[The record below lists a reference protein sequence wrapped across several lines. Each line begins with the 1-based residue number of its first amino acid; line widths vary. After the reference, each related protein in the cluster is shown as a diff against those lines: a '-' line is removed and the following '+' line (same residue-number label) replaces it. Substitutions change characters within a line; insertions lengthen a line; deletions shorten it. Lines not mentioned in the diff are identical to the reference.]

1 MTSPTGTHESD
12 ALVKLEV
19 GSGQR
24 PTPGYL
30 HNAGLQALRAM
41 DGPVRIAHS
50 DLSGYSI
57 FEEAAWWGVQ
67 AAEGLA

>member
-1 MTSPTGTHESD
+1 
-12 ALVKLEV
+12 
-19 GSGQR
+19 
-24 PTPGYL
+24 
-30 HNAGLQALRAM
+30 M
-41 DGPVRIAHS
+41 DGPMRIAHS

>member
-1 MTSPTGTHESD
+1 M
-12 ALVKLEV
+12 AV
-19 GSGQR
+19 

-41 DGPVRIAHS
+41 DGPMRIAHS